1 MRKFLKN
8 TFTFIITFSSILVFV
23 FLVNN
28 GSFIINYERF
38 EPKIFNKKVETFAKF
53 IQNHE
58 SINLVL
64 GSSVVEHSVIPD
76 SLGPNWFAF
85 AHGGQNIYESYKFI
99 NYYKDVIKIDSIVIG
114 IQAFDFPY
122 SYIKNRTN
130 QHPYL
135 NGNFSLF
142 GNDSITSIDLQ
153 SDRMIFQIIKEQN
166 YPNIKNILGQ
176 KHRTLVQPNQ
186 DVWSDQGYSGLKFD
200 KPINLNNLF
209 KNEPNRL
216 NQYLGHFANVKE
228 KPNYLYF
235 NLFNNLVESLDIKV
249 IYIIIPTP
257 NYRQITLA
265 KYGYD
270 KIWKRILES
279 LEKMSIEVWDFENG
293 NDLDGNFLQYIDENH
308 MSYNS
313 AKYFT
318 KIIKTKLINK
328 KN

>member
-153 SDRMIFQIIKEQN
+153 SDRMIFQI
-166 YPNIKNILGQ
+166 
-176 KHRTLVQPNQ
+176 T
-186 DVWSDQGYSGLKFD
+186 FD
-200 KPINLNNLF
+200 NL
-209 KNEPNRL
+209 
-216 NQYLGHFANVKE
+216 
-228 KPNYLYF
+228 
-235 NLFNNLVESLDIKV
+235 
-249 IYIIIPTP
+249 
-257 NYRQITLA
+257 
-265 KYGYD
+265 
-270 KIWKRILES
+270 
-279 LEKMSIEVWDFENG
+279 
-293 NDLDGNFLQYIDENH
+293 
-308 MSYNS
+308 
-313 AKYFT
+313 
-318 KIIKTKLINK
+318 
-328 KN
+328 